1 MENGDSAQ
9 VAAEKAIR
17 YLGNQTNGRGGVIC
31 INNEGEIGVSF
42 STYRMCWAS
51 LNEDGFS
58 YGIEQ
63 EEWIRESLGE
73 I

>member
-17 YLGNQTNGRGGVIC
+17 FLESQTNSLGGVIC
-31 INNEGEIGVSF
+31 ISNKGEIGVSF
-42 STYRMCWAS
+42 STYRMGWAAI
-51 LNEDGFS
+51 NEDGFI

-63 EEWIRESLGE
+63 GERIRECLGE